1 MLHHVVVCP
10 HCGGENPPGFAFCG
24 HCGRALPGEPAAAI
38 AEERKIVTV
47 LFCDLVGFTAHSE
60 QADPEDVR
68 ARVAPYFARLRAA
81 VQAYGGT
88 LEKYIGDAIEAVFGS
103 PHEHEDDPERAV
115 RAGLRILREME
126 DLNAADPSLQLRVR
140 VGIHTGEVLARLT
153 PSHDQSEGM
162 ITGSAVSMAS
172 RLQTA
177 APENGIAVSDTTY
190 AATREIFDYRELE
203 PAALKGITSPVALW
217 QPIASRT
224 PLGIDITR
232 THTLPLVDRSEDLE
246 LLERTFARAVR
257 DASVQTVTI
266 AGEPGIGKTRL
277 LLELNRYLDSLHD
290 LVRWRQGRCLPYGD
304 GITFWALGQILKA
317 EARIYDSD
325 DPDTT
330 MSKLASIVPAGSD
343 GEWYLQRLRPL
354 VGLPAS
360 EASVDENFA
369 AWRRLLEHLAEDI
382 PSVFIFDDLHWADD
396 AMLGFIEY
404 LAEYAAGVPML
415 IIGTARPELFERRRD
430 WLGRVR
436 NAAIIDLAPLTDAET
451 DVLAATLLD
460 ERDLPAA
467 VRSLI
472 TSRSGGNP
480 LYAEEFV
487 GLLTE
492 RGILHQEDGT
502 WRLAPT
508 EHVPLPSGIRSLI
521 GARLDTLD
529 AQRKA
534 MMADAAVIGETFWT
548 GALVEMGRLDA
559 ATVTAALHELS
570 RKELV
575 RRSRTSTIRGE
586 NEYRFW
592 HALVRDVAY
601 GQIPRLTRAEKHLA
615 AAAWLESAAPERLE
629 EFSEILASHYV
640 EALSLLRSLRDPR
653 AGDIEAPTLRSL
665 ELAGERAMGLD
676 VERAEAHFTRA
687 LELTTPGTEPRA
699 RVLDRLAQLA
709 QLARADLADS
719 ARLYGE
725 AIAAWEEL
733 GQDDRAAELRLRLA
747 VVADNQ
753 GERAR
758 SLALID
764 GVIERLEGGGPTPA
778 LARAYAERAYPAWG
792 PSLTDAIGWADRALT
807 LADQL
812 DLPDVRAT
820 ALGFRGASRVNMGD
834 VKGLDDQREALRR
847 SLDLGIASKTYTT
860 YANLVMGLGYDAPAA
875 ALALADEGLAF
886 ARSRGLVEGETMIG
900 AVRLEALFHAGRW
913 EDVLT
918 DSEALLDAIEAQ
930 GDRWGRLTASFPRAW
945 VLSLI
950 GRIDETESLIED
962 LVEDAAQMD
971 LGADFAGSWIRV
983 LRAHDRTGDASR
995 VLEDVIANAE
1005 REGLPLR
1012 ETLADLAREAIA
1024 IGRHDLLERCHGLCV
1039 GDLAIIRNG
1048 RQTLT
1053 ALRAEAAGRDGEAAA
1068 SFDAAAA
1075 AWSRFGNAFE
1085 SAHALFGRGRCL
1097 LRSGDPSGRRSL
1109 DQARHGFEALGAA
1122 PALAEV
1128 NAALAQLI

>member
-1 MLHHVVVCP
+1 MLHPVSVCP

-24 HCGRALPGEPAAAI
+24 HCGRPLPDTQPAI
-38 AEERKIVTV
+38 TEERKVVSV

-60 QADPEDVR
+60 HADPEDVR
-68 ARVAPYFARLRAA
+68 ARVAPYFAQLRAA

-115 RAGLRILREME
+115 RAGLQILREME
-126 DLNAADPSLQLRVR
+126 NLNAADPSLELRVR

-153 PSHDQSEGM
+153 PRHDQSEGM
-162 ITGSAVSMAS
+162 ITGGAVSMAS
-172 RLQTA
+172 RIQTA
-177 APENGIAVSDTTY
+177 APENGIAVSGATY
-190 AATREIFDYRELE
+190 AATREIFDYRELG
-203 PAALKGITSPVALW
+203 PATLKGITGPVTLW

-232 THTLPLVDRSEDLE
+232 THTFPLVDRSEDLE

-304 GITFWALGQILKA
+304 GITFWALGQIVKA

-325 DPDTT
+325 DAETT
-330 MSKLASIVPAGSD
+330 MSKLATIVPVGSD
-343 GEWYLQRLRPL
+343 AEWYLQRLRPL
-354 VGLPAS
+354 VGLPAP
-360 EASVDENFA
+360 EASIDENFA
-369 AWRRLLEHLAEDI
+369 AWRRLLEHMAEEI
-382 PSVFIFDDLHWADD
+382 PSVFIVEDLHWADD

-404 LAEYAAGVPML
+404 LAEYASGVPML

-436 NAAIIDLAPLTDAET
+436 NAAIIDLSPLTDTET
-451 DVLAATLLD
+451 DVLAESLLD
-460 ERDLPAA
+460 QRDLPASI
-467 VRSLI
+467 RSLI

-492 RGILHQEDGT
+492 RGILHQDEGT
-502 WRLAPT
+502 WRLAPA
-508 EHVPLPSGIRSLI
+508 ERLPLPTGIRSLI

-529 AQRKA
+529 ARRKA
-534 MMADAAVIGETFWT
+534 MLADAAVIGETFWG
-548 GALVEMGRLDA
+548 GALAEMGGVDSG
-559 ATVTAALHELS
+559 TVSADLHELS

-586 NEYRFW
+586 TEYRFW

-601 GQIPRLTRAEKHLA
+601 GQIPRLSRADKHLA
-615 AAAWLESAAPERLE
+615 AAEWLESAAPERLE
-629 EFSEILASHYV
+629 EFSEILASHYT
-640 EALSLLRSLRDPR
+640 EALSLLRPLRDPR
-653 AGDIEAPTLRSL
+653 AEEIEAPTLRFL
-665 ELAGERAMGLD
+665 ELAGDRAMGLD
-676 VERAEAHFTRA
+676 VVRAETHFNRA
-687 LELTTPGTEPRA
+687 FELTRPGTEARA
-699 RVLDRLAQLA
+699 RVLDKLAQLA

-725 AIAAWEEL
+725 AIEAWEEL
-733 GQDDRAAELRLRLA
+733 GREDRAAELRLRLA

-764 GVIERLEGGGPTPA
+764 GVIDSLERGGPTPS

-792 PSLTDAIGWADRALT
+792 PSLVDAIGWADRALT

-834 VKGLDDQREALRR
+834 VKGLDDQREALHR
-847 SLDLGIASKTYTT
+847 SLELGIASKTYTT
-860 YANLVMGLGYDAPAA
+860 YANLVMGLGYEAPVD
-875 ALALADEGLAF
+875 ALALAEEGLAF
-886 ARSRGLVEGETMIG
+886 AGSRGLVEGETMIG
-900 AVRLEALFHAGRW
+900 AVRLEALFHAARW
-913 EDVLT
+913 EDVLA
-918 DSEALLDAIEAQ
+918 DSEALLEAIESQ

-945 VLSLI
+945 VLSLT
-950 GRIDETESLIED
+950 GRIDETEALIED

-983 LRAHDRTGDASR
+983 LRARGRTEEAGR

-1005 REGLPLR
+1005 REGIPLR
-1012 ETLADLAREAIA
+1012 ETLSDLTREAVA
-1024 IGRHDLLERCHGLCV
+1024 IGRQDLLERCHGLCS

-1053 ALRAEAAGRDGEAAA
+1053 ALRAEADGQDR
-1068 SFDAAAA
+1068 DAAAA
-1075 AWSRFGNAFE
+1075 YDEATSAWKRFGNAFE
-1085 SAHALFGRGRCL
+1085 YAHAVFGRGRCL
-1097 LRSGDPSGRRSL
+1097 LRSGDPGGRAL
-1109 DQARHGFEALGAA
+1109 LEQARDGFEALGAA
-1122 PALAEV
+1122 PAVADAEV
-1128 NAALAQLI
+1128 TLAQLT

>member
-24 HCGRALPGEPAAAI
+24 HCGRPLPGESPSAV
-38 AEERKIVTV
+38 AEERKVVTV

-60 QADPEDVR
+60 HADPEDVR

-126 DLNAADPSLQLRVR
+126 DLNAADPSLELRVR

-172 RLQTA
+172 RLQSA
-177 APENGIAVSDTTY
+177 APENGIAVSEATY
-190 AATREIFDYRELE
+190 AATREVFDYRELD
-203 PAALKGITSPVALW
+203 PATLKGITGPVALW

-232 THTLPLVDRSEDLE
+232 THTLPLVDRSEELE

-266 AGEPGIGKTRL
+266 AGEPGIGKSRL

-325 DPDTT
+325 DPETT
-330 MSKLASIVPAGSD
+330 TSKLAGIVPAGPD
-343 GEWYLQRLRPL
+343 AEWYLQRLRPL
-354 VGLPAS
+354 VGLSAP
-360 EASVDENFA
+360 EASIDENFA
-369 AWRRLLEHLAEDI
+369 AWRRLLEHLAEDM
-382 PSVFIFDDLHWADD
+382 PSVFILEDLHWADD

-404 LAEYAAGVPML
+404 LAEYAAGIPML
-415 IIGTARPELFERRRD
+415 IIGTARPELFERRRE

-436 NAAIIDLAPLTDAET
+436 NAAIIDLSPLTET
-451 DVLAATLLD
+451 ETNVLAESLLD
-460 ERDLPAA
+460 QRDLPAS

-492 RGILHQEDGT
+492 RGILHQDDGT
-502 WRLAPT
+502 WRLAQT
-508 EHVPLPSGIRSLI
+508 ERLPLPTGIRSLI
-521 GARLDTLD
+521 AARLDTLD
-529 AQRKA
+529 ARRKA
-534 MMADAAVIGETFWT
+534 MLADAAVIGETFWA
-548 GALVEMGRLDA
+548 GAVAEMGGLEA
-559 ATVTAALHELS
+559 ATVAADLHGLS

-575 RRSRTSTIRGE
+575 RRSRTSSIKGDT
-586 NEYRFW
+586 EYHFW
-592 HALVRDVAY
+592 HALLRDVAY
-601 GQIPRLTRAEKHLA
+601 GQIPRLTKADKHLA
-615 AAAWLESAAPERLE
+615 AAGWLESAAPERLE
-629 EFSEILASHYV
+629 EFSEILASHYG
-640 EALSLLRSLRDPR
+640 EALSLFRSLHDPR
-653 AGDIEAPTLRSL
+653 AEEVEAPALRFL

-676 VERAEAHFTRA
+676 VVRAEAHFTRA
-687 LELTTPGTEPRA
+687 FQLTRPGTEPRA

-725 AIAAWEEL
+725 AIQAWEEL
-733 GQDDRAAELRLRLA
+733 GREDRAAELQLRLA

-764 GVIERLEGGGPTPA
+764 GVIGRLERYGPTPA

-792 PSLTDAIGWADRALT
+792 PSLGEAIGWADRALA

-812 DLPDVRAT
+812 ELPDVRAT
-820 ALGFRGASRVNMGD
+820 AMGFRGASRVNMGD

-860 YANLVMGLGYDAPAA
+860 FANLVMGLGYEAPGA

-886 ARSRGLVEGETMIG
+886 ARSRGLIEGETMIG
-900 AVRLEALFHAGRW
+900 AVRLEVLFHAGRW
-913 EDVLT
+913 QDLLA
-918 DSEALLDAIEAQ
+918 DSETLLESVEAQ

-945 VLSLI
+945 VLSLT
-950 GRIDETESLIED
+950 GRIDETESLIKD

-983 LRAHDRTGDASR
+983 LRARDRTDEAGR
-995 VLEDVIANAE
+995 VLEEVITNAE
-1005 REGLPLR
+1005 RERLPLR
-1012 ETLADLAREAIA
+1012 ETLGDLAREAIA
-1024 IGRHDLLERCHGLCV
+1024 IGRHDLLERCHGLCA

-1053 ALRAEAAGRDGEAAA
+1053 ALRAEAAGQDADAATA
-1068 SFDAAAA
+1068 FAAAA
-1075 AWSRFGNAFE
+1075 DAWSGFGNAFE
-1085 SAHALFGRGRCL
+1085 SAHAMFGRGRCL
-1097 LRSGDPSGRRSL
+1097 LRSGDPNGRTSMHEARSV
-1109 DQARHGFEALGAA
+1109 FEALDAA
-1122 PALAEV
+1122 PAVADV
-1128 NAALAQLI
+1128 DARLAQLT